1 MRCNC
6 EKMKGGKRLSG
17 NISTPF
23 CIKVL
28 HFHCR
33 PFKEIVTEPQR
44 GSMFFMKVLK
54 HTTCESCQVHTMVL
68 CV

>member
-28 HFHCR
+28 HY
-33 PFKEIVTEPQR
+33 
-44 GSMFFMKVLK
+44 
-54 HTTCESCQVHTMVL
+54 ESVEAHYLRILPSAYHGAVCMRMEVFGVKRKPGYYTML
-68 CV
+68 